1 MAKWENEAFRRL
13 RIKKGDDLKTIYAKV
28 RKSFTAAD
36 LARYADLD
44 EPMYPMEGLLRE
56 LDAINREETRKRKLK
71 KAKRP
76 KDAAPRKR

>member
-1 MAKWENEAFRRL
+1 MARRNDAAIRTL

-44 EPMYPMEGLLRE
+44 EEMYPIEGLLKE
-56 LDAINREETRKRKLK
+56 LDAINREETKKRKLRKSK
-71 KAKRP
+71 KA
-76 KDAAPRKR
+76 

>member
-1 MAKWENEAFRRL
+1 MVRRNDAAIRTL

-44 EPMYPMEGLLRE
+44 EEMYPIEGLLKE
-56 LDAINREETRKRKLK
+56 LDAINREETKKRKLRKSK
-71 KAKRP
+71 KA
-76 KDAAPRKR
+76 

>member
-44 EPMYPMEGLLRE
+44 EPMYSTEKLLEE
-56 LDAINREETRKRKLK
+56 LEAIDREESQKRKRRSK
-71 KAKRP
+71 KA
-76 KDAAPRKR
+76 